1 MKNFA
6 KVSFAALMLS
16 LTACSQASATGELDR
31 KQIETI
37 VQEYLMEN
45 PEIIRD
51 AMIALAD
58 KEEREAMAAVK
69 DEIYNDKRDVVLG
82 PKKAKVTI
90 VEFFDYNCG
99 YCKKSTDWLMEA
111 MDENP
116 KDLRVIFKELPL
128 THSNF
133 PQRRDCRACRGKT
146 RQIC

>member
-1 MKNFA
+1 
-6 KVSFAALMLS
+6 MLS

-116 KDLRVIFKELPL
+116 KDLRVSRNFLCSMDALELPATPRL
-128 THSNF
+128 PRLPRQN
-133 PQRRDCRACRGKT
+133 KT
-146 RQIC
+146 NMLRCMLP